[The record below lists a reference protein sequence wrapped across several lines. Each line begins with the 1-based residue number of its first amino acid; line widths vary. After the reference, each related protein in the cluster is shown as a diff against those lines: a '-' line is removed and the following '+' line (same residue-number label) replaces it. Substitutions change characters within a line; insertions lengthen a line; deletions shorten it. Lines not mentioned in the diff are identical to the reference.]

1 MYNRVVIVGRVCSL
15 PLSKGLPEHYITRFN
30 IVIGYKSKGKLERD
44 VFTVECWNALAK
56 NAEIFANI
64 GRLVLIEGRL
74 RTNAFKKRNKQIER
88 TVFIGATSIV
98 YLDKLD
104 VDDDTYKALK
114 ALEFMDNGFDL
125 ERYKEIE
132 LEDEFLEEIPKDK
145 LIKY

>member
-1 MYNRVVIVGRVCSL
+1 M
-15 PLSKGLPEHYITRFN
+15 
-30 IVIGYKSKGKLERD
+30 IGYKSKGKLERD

-74 RTNAFKKRNKQIER
+74 RTNTFKKRNKQIER

-114 ALEFMDNGFDL
+114 ALELMDNGFDL